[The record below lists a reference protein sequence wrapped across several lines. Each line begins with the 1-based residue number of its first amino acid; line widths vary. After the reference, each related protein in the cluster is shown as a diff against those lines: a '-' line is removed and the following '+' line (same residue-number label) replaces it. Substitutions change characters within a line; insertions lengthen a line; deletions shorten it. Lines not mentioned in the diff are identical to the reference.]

1 MVPSPAGY
9 SSPGL
14 LSLPSLLAVGT
25 GRDSGIMVVAVP
37 VLALHQPSRDLHARS
52 SFLLWSS
59 VVSGKGESD
68 HTKHAPRPLG
78 KLTFLDLA
86 H

>member
-25 GRDSGIMVVAVP
+25 GRDSGIMVVAVT
-37 VLALHQPSRDLHARS
+37 VLALHQPSRDLHAAELISPVELRC
-52 SFLLWSS
+52 FREGR
-59 VVSGKGESD
+59 V
-68 HTKHAPRPLG
+68 
-78 KLTFLDLA
+78 
-86 H
+86 